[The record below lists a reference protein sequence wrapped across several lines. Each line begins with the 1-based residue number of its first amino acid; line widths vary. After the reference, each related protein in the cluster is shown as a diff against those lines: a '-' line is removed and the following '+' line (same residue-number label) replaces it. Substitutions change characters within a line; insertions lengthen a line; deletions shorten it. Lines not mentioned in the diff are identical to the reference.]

1 MLLLHPA
8 VKIVPHLMFI
18 HILALRWTEVLR
30 SSLTTGNWGVLYMLS
45 SIASV
50 ADLFDIWV
58 VCQRDRGWRTFKRPG
73 VEAFLEQLALHYE
86 LVIYSHQLGF
96 VSEFFYIFL
105 FASIVVEGVH
115 FPLG

>member
-1 MLLLHPA
+1 LNIVVLSSWIMLLLHPA

-50 ADLFDIWV
+50 ADLLTYGLCV
-58 VCQRDRGWRTFKRPG
+58 RGTEGGAPSSD
-73 VEAFLEQLALHYE
+73 LE
-86 LVIYSHQLGF
+86 
-96 VSEFFYIFL
+96 
-105 FASIVVEGVH
+105 
-115 FPLG
+115 